1 MKMSEDIDP
10 ELEALRKRKAQ
21 QLQTMYKAQE
31 ERKMWPSSP
40 IHISDMDFQK
50 TISRYP
56 VVLLDFWAQWCMPCK
71 MIGPILER
79 MAEEF
84 QGKAVIAKMDVDQN
98 RATPGAF
105 KVRGIPT
112 LVVFKDGKPV
122 ERVTGAMGREALHS
136 LLMKYTT

>member
-1 MKMSEDIDP
+1 MSDEADP
-10 ELEALRKRKAQ
+10 ELEALRKKKAQ
-21 QLQTMYKAQE
+21 QLEKMLKTME
-31 ERKMWPSSP
+31 EKKMWPSSP
-40 IHISDMDFQK
+40 IHISDMEFQE

-56 VVLLDFWAQWCMPCK
+56 VVLLDFWAEWCMPCK
-71 MIGPILER
+71 MIGPILDGL
-79 MAEEF
+79 AGEF

-122 ERVTGAMGREALHS
+122 ERVTGAMGKEAFRS
-136 LLMKYTT
+136 LLIKYTA